1 MSPTSCSSLHEGRG
15 LLDEGRVY
23 SMGVGGSCSV
33 HNPWPVGPH
42 PRGVRWDHASWAG
55 AAAESV
61 GSSRGGV
68 AGSSSAPSWA
78 ASRRGGCRTA
88 APSTIGR

>member
-1 MSPTSCSSLHEGRG
+1 MSPTSCPSLHEARG
-15 LLDEGRVY
+15 LLEERRVY
-23 SMGVGGSCSV
+23 SKGVGGSCSM

-42 PRGVRWDHASWAG
+42 PRGVRWDHACWAG
-55 AAAESV
+55 AVESEDA
-61 GSSRGGV
+61 SRGGA
-68 AGSSSAPSWA
+68 AGSSSAPNWA